1 MAMYNFNKLDNEEI
15 LLISDESVLRKDDK
29 EEKISTIVTNKRLI
43 LLDYPDASNNYEEA
57 MRTSRG
63 ADYILQKE
71 PILIIDLDDIKEI
84 INENNFDKYVLTTS
98 NYFYLND
105 KEIKNKLAE
114 VLKINL

>member
-1 MAMYNFNKLDNEEI
+1 MAIYNFNKLDNEEI
-15 LLISDESVLRKDDK
+15 LLISDESILKKDDK

-43 LLDYPDASNNYEEA
+43 LLDYPDASNNYEEV

-71 PILIIDLDDIKEI
+71 PILTIDLDDIKEI

-105 KEIKNKLAE
+105 KEIKT
-114 VLKINL
+114 KINELLDQ

>member
-71 PILIIDLDDIKEI
+71 PILVVNLDEINDI
-84 INENNFDKYVLTTS
+84 INENTFDKYVLNTS

-105 KEIKNKLAE
+105 NEIKI
-114 VLKINL
+114 KINELLER

>member
-63 ADYILQKE
+63 ADYIQQKE
-71 PILIIDLDDIKEI
+71 PILTIDLDDIKEI
-84 INENNFDKYVLTTS
+84 INENNFDKYVLNTS
-98 NYFYLND
+98 NYFYLSDN
-105 KEIKNKLAE
+105 EIKNKINELLAR
-114 VLKINL
+114 

>member
-63 ADYILQKE
+63 ADYVLQKE
-71 PILIIDLDDIKEI
+71 PILVVNLDEINDIIS
-84 INENNFDKYVLTTS
+84 ENDFDKYVLNTS

-105 KEIKNKLAE
+105 NEIKNK
-114 VLKINL
+114 INELLER

>member
-43 LLDYPDASNNYEEA
+43 LLGYPDATNNYEEVL
-57 MRTSRG
+57 RTSRG
-63 ADYILQKE
+63 ADYVLHKE
-71 PILIIDLDDIKEI
+71 PILIVDLYDIKEVI
-84 INENNFDKYVLTTS
+84 SENDFDKYVLHTS

-105 KEIKNKLAE
+105 NEVKIKIKEL
-114 VLKINL
+114 L